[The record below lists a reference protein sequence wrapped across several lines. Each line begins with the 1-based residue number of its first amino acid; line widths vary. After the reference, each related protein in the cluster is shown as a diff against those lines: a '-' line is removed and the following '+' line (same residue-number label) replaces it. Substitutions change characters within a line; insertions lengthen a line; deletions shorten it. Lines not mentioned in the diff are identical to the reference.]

1 MSQLLQL
8 QRYSCSCSPT
18 WLPRG
23 NTQTITS
30 TYRAS
35 SVVARVNFTV
45 ILMPSKQMLCDPP
58 SDLCFTRALEMILD

>member
-1 MSQLLQL
+1 MYVQNMKQGE
-8 QRYSCSCSPT
+8 
-18 WLPRG
+18 LPRG

-45 ILMPSKQMLCDPP
+45 ILMPSKQILCDPP
-58 SDLCFTRALEMILD
+58 SALLARLR